1 MSEKTDEHSATR
13 DGYGKKARELFGK
26 LPRATFL
33 PFILLAL
40 WLLIFAFEPTFLSF
54 GNITNLFRQTAII
67 GVLAVGQ
74 TIVIITRGIDL
85 SVGSVLAFT
94 NIITAQLL
102 AGGTPLFVAILA
114 ALAVGGLVGLFNG
127 ILVYD
132 AGITPFIVTLG
143 SLTIFR
149 GATLVVSDAQ
159 IITGLPGTLSRLA
172 YASVLGIPV
181 MVYVLF
187 IVALIGAVLV
197 RYTVFGRNLFSV
209 GSNIEAA
216 RLSGVNVR
224 LTLYGAY
231 IFSGVMAGLGGVLT
245 VARLSSGVPTAGVT
259 FELEAIAAAVIGGA
273 SLFGAQ
279 GSVIGTV
286 IGATIMSSM
295 RNAGTLMGV
304 QPFYLQIAIGVVLLA
319 VVFFDQIQKRR

>member
-1 MSEKTDEHSATR
+1 MSERSEERSVTR
-13 DGYGKKARELFGK
+13 NGYSQKIRELYGK
-26 LPRATFL
+26 LPRASFL

-40 WLLIFAFEPTFLSF
+40 WFFIFLFEPSFLTF
-54 GNITNLFRQTAII
+54 GNVTNLLRQTAII

-74 TIVIITRGIDL
+74 TIVIITKGIDL

-94 NIITAQLL
+94 NIVTAQLL
-102 AGGTPLFVAILA
+102 AAGTPLFVAILA
-114 ALAVGGLVGLFNG
+114 ALAVGGLIGLFNG
-127 ILVYD
+127 VLVHD

-149 GATLVVSDAQ
+149 GATLVASDAE
-159 IITGLPGTLSRLA
+159 IITGLPGALSRLA
-172 YASVLGIPV
+172 YTNIVGIPL

-187 IVALIGAVLV
+187 LVVLIGAVV
-197 RYTVFGRNLFSV
+197 IRYTVFGRNLFSV

-224 LTLYGAY
+224 LTIYGAY
-231 IFSGVMAGLGGVLT
+231 IFSGVLAGLAGVLT

-259 FELEAIAAAVIGGA
+259 FELDSIAAAVIGGA

-279 GSVIGTV
+279 GSVIGAL

-295 RNAGTLMGV
+295 RNAGNLMGI

-319 VVFFDQIQKRR
+319 VVFFDQLQKRR

>member
-1 MSEKTDEHSATR
+1 MSERSEERSATR
-13 DGYGKKARELFGK
+13 DGYGQNIRELYAK
-26 LPRATFL
+26 LPRASFL

-40 WLLIFAFEPTFLSF
+40 WFLIFLFEPTFLTF
-54 GNITNLFRQTAII
+54 GNLTNLLRQTAII

-74 TIVIITRGIDL
+74 TFVIITRGIDL

-94 NIITAQLL
+94 NIVAAQLL
-102 AGGTPLFVAILA
+102 AAGASIFVAVLA

-127 ILVYD
+127 VLVHD

-149 GATLVVSDAQ
+149 GATLVASDAQ
-159 IITGLPGTLSRLA
+159 IITGLPGALSRLA
-172 YASVLGIPV
+172 YTNIIGIPV

-187 IVALIGAVLV
+187 VVVLIGAVLI

-224 LTLYGAY
+224 LTIYGAY
-231 IFSGVMAGLGGVLT
+231 IFSGVLAGLAGVMT

-259 FELEAIAAAVIGGA
+259 FELDSIAAAVIGGA

-279 GSVIGTV
+279 GSVIGAL

-295 RNAGTLMGV
+295 RNAGNLMGV